1 MKKLVALLLAL
12 ICLFGSAISES
23 AATPTDLEEIDDDD
37 WGYIDIKFER
47 KVYVSISGLPQ
58 YGDTV
63 ILTAVLVD
71 FLPDDIVTFQWQY
84 ALDKDSTD
92 WILIEDATEQ
102 VYTFILDDINIH
114 YWYRVI
120 VKLEGIE

>member
-1 MKKLVALLLAL
+1 MKRIILILLCFFLLVGVAL
-12 ICLFGSAISES
+12 GDSP
-23 AATPTDLEEIDDDD
+23 ATPTDLEEIDDDD

-102 VYTFILDDINIH
+102 VYTFILNDVNIH

-120 VKLEGIE
+120 VKLEVIE